1 MRVELSLP
9 EVVTEPRMR
18 LTLHADSRDGV
29 AAWFHCNGL
38 APF

>member
-18 LTLHADSRDGV
+18 LKLHAGSGDGV
-29 AAWFHCNGL
+29 AAWFH
-38 APF
+38 